1 MSNTKLE
8 TIQFHDQQLI
18 VLNHQNKPYI
28 AMKPICE
35 NIGLDWHAQRQRIHR
50 HHVLSKGEVM
60 ITLPSKSGNQ
70 EYVCLPISMINGWL
84 FGIETSRV
92 KPEIR
97 ATLEQYQLECFDV
110 LYNHFMPNKET
121 HQQVLLPAVANIP
134 HEGRWVVRYIDGVVE
149 VKNIDGK
156 VCIDNM
162 LFLQLQKDS
171 IYYRNKLIELNDKLK
186 QFTTLTNNFVERT
199 KITSGECSV
208 SLFATP
214 LKLA

>member
-1 MSNTKLE
+1 MRYSRTDKVTQIYNRNSDEFTSKMTE
-8 TIQFHDQQLI
+8 TLKRLSGNYQKTVRIFSLRGAHL
-18 VLNHQNKPYI
+18 I
-28 AMKPICE
+28 AMFAKTE
-35 NIGLDWHAQRQRIHR
+35 VAKEVRKWLLDLA
-50 HHVLSKGEVM
+50 
-60 ITLPSKSGNQ
+60 
-70 EYVCLPISMINGWL
+70 
-84 FGIETSRV
+84 
-92 KPEIR
+92 
-97 ATLEQYQLECFDV
+97 D
-110 LYNHFMPNKET
+110 KET